1 MISFVNYF
9 TIRAVSSYNYP
20 TLTASCFEEMKIA
33 NLLVW
38 QDNFYHFDQYS
49 LFPISNTYRFFIV
62 FLRMVWEISEVG

>member
-1 MISFVNYF
+1 
-9 TIRAVSSYNYP
+9 
-20 TLTASCFEEMKIA
+20 MKIA

-49 LFPISNTYRFFIV
+49 LFPISNTYRVFIV